1 MGGIEEIAELSGL
14 LTSTLRYYA
23 KKGRLPQPP
32 LSDFL

>member
-1 MGGIEEIAELSGL
+1 MSGL